1 MNGRVTE
8 VTKVSK
14 NCPQFTQEYKKCV
27 ANENKLLYR
36 GLVLFTKLSKIF
48 QVKKLTFVIIPIHLM
63 YTQATQVQDVFNT
76 QVCSVFC

>member
-1 MNGRVTE
+1 MNCRVIE

-14 NCPQFTQEYKKCV
+14 NCPQFTQEYKKKCV
-27 ANENKLLYR
+27 ANENKLL
-36 GLVLFTKLSKIF
+36 GLFTKLSKIF

-63 YTQATQVQDVFNT
+63 YTQATQVQDAFNT

>member
-1 MNGRVTE
+1 MNCRVTE

-14 NCPQFTQEYKKCV
+14 NCPQFTQEYKKSV

-63 YTQATQVQDVFNT
+63 YTQATQVQDAFNT